1 MNGKL
6 VMEEIKS
13 TDMEASSLILS
24 LYDII
29 KSSMHTYKESK
40 DQNDNIISRIPEI
53 RIKLDEIIEKHCLMK

>member
-6 VMEEIKS
+6 VMEKIKS

-29 KSSMHTYKESK
+29 KSSMYTYKESK

-53 RIKLDEIIEKHCLMK
+53 KIKLDEIIEKHCLMK